1 MNQANF
7 ALSPSLR
14 NAIDNEHLKKNIF
27 QNYTV
32 DFFLL
37 NWGENDSLL
46 NVFFNI

>member
-14 NAIDNEHLKKNIF
+14 NANWQWVFLKNYIF

-46 NVFFNI
+46 NVFF